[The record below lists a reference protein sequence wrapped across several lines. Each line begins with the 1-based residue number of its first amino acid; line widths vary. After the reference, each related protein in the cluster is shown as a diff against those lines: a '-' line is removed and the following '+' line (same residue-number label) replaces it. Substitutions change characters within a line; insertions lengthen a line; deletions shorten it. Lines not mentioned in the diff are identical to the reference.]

1 MGIVPNSRRML
12 SPYLLVLAAVL
23 LYGVQAP
30 LAKVLLEGAEPIPV
44 SALLYLGAGL
54 GIYGFRLLLRLGGI
68 RHEEARLAWRDWPW
82 LLPSI
87 LIGGVLAPILLMTG
101 LRQTPAATASLLL
114 NFEGAATALLGAW
127 VFGEA
132 IGRRTWWAVGLLAAG
147 SVLLSLQLGAV
158 WGFSLGALAIL
169 AACLLWG
176 TDNHLA
182 RYLSAKDPLSLV
194 SFRGVVAGSLTL
206 LLAFLFGQKLPGW
219 PVILGGLGLGFISY
233 GLALALFVR
242 AMRDLG
248 ATRATA
254 FFSLSPFVG
263 ALLSFA
269 IFREMPGLLFFVS
282 LPFMVAGAYLLTSEQ
297 HIHRHGHQASAHE
310 HRHHHDDNHHLHPHP
325 VGEPPPHSA
334 HSHWH
339 SHAALTHEHPHTP
352 DLHHRHRHFRGF
364 SAPTYKDRLPVEEGD
379 SQPKKEKVEE
389 G

>member
-1 MGIVPNSRRML
+1 MILFWNKIVSCPNYSRRSL
-12 SPYLLVLAAVL
+12 TPYLLVLAAVL
-23 LYGVQAP
+23 LFGVQAP

-54 GIYGFRLLLRLGGI
+54 GIYGFRLLLRLGGV
-68 RHEEARLAWRDWPW
+68 RHEEARLSWRDWPW

-87 LIGGVLAPILLMTG
+87 LIGGVLAPILLMIG
-101 LRQTPAATASLLL
+101 LAQTPAATASLLL
-114 NFEGAATALLGAW
+114 NFEGAATALLGVW
-127 VFGEA
+127 IFGEA
-132 IGRRTWWAVGLLAAG
+132 VERRTWWAVSLLAAG
-147 SVLLSLQLGAV
+147 SVLLSLQLGAA
-158 WGFSLGALAIL
+158 WGISLGALAIL

-176 TDNHLA
+176 VDNHLA

-194 SFRGVVAGSLTL
+194 AFRGVTAGCLTL
-206 LLAFLFGQKLPGW
+206 LLAFLFGQMFPSW
-219 PVILGGLGLGFISY
+219 PIILGGLGLGFISY
-233 GLALALFVR
+233 GLALAFFAR

-297 HIHRHGHQASAHE
+297 HLHRHDHQASAHE
-310 HRHHHDDNHHLHPHP
+310 HRHRHDEHHLHPHP
-325 VGEPPPHSA
+325 EGEPPPHSA

-339 SHAALTHEHPHTP
+339 THHALTHEHPHTP
-352 DLHHRHRHFRGF
+352 DLHHRHRHTLRI
-364 SAPTYKDRLPVEEGD
+364 K
-379 SQPKKEKVEE
+379 
-389 G
+389 